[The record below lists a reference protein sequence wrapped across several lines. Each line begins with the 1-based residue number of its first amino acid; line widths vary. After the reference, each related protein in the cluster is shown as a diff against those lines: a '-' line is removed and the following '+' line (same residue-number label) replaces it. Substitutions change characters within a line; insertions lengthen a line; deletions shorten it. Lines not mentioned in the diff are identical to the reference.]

1 MKFPAPSNNYEGLLK
16 QFKAARLTIDRQGK
30 TISYLQASIKKLKD
44 EDKLNSKEEVEALR
58 KTNEELTKELIR
70 LEDYLDDLSRN
81 NLILK

>member
-1 MKFPAPSNNYEGLLK
+1 VKFPAPSNNYEGLLK

-30 TISYLQASIKKLKD
+30 TISYLQASIKKLK
-44 EDKLNSKEEVEALR
+44 EEVEALR

-81 NLILK
+81 NLILKNE